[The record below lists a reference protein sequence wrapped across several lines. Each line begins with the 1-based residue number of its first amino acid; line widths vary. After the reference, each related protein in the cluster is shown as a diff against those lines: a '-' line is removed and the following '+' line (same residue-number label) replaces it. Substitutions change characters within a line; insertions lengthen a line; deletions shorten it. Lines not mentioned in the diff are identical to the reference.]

1 MNNFGLVIIGAHIGV
16 HINKDLEEYKNQ
28 KVILIEPVPHNL
40 KSLKTNTIKYKN
52 IFIEPVTIGN
62 KNENRMFYYIKEQ
75 SIAKLGKH
83 WASGIG
89 SFDKQHILNHK
100 TINILQIKYYK

>member
-1 MNNFGLVIIGAHIGV
+1 MSEFGLVIIGAHIGI

-40 KSLKTNTIKYKN
+40 KALKTNTRKYKN

-62 KNENRMFYYIKEQ
+62 KNENRDNAGFKAYCF
-75 SIAKLGKH
+75 ARNGVR
-83 WASGIG
+83 
-89 SFDKQHILNHK
+89 SFRHDRILSLTK
-100 TINILQIKYYK
+100 K